1 MLCYVML
8 CYVMLCYV
16 MLCYEAVAEGIF
28 EIEIAEETVAVV
40 MEEISKEWLKSL
52 VNTRLNIVLED
63 ILSENEMMLLKDLV
77 IDISVKVLVTLFE
90 IPELITELQTE
101 GKLLTQGVV

>member
-1 MLCYVML
+1 
-8 CYVMLCYV
+8 
-16 MLCYEAVAEGIF
+16 
-28 EIEIAEETVAVV
+28 
-40 MEEISKEWLKSL
+40 MEEVSKEWLKSL

-77 IDISVKVLVTLFE
+77 IDISVKVLVTLFT

-101 GKLLTQGVV
+101 GKLLTDGVA